1 MRRVSFIIYFYK
13 RIPLYG
19 ESIETYIGIYMIGE
33 SGYYEYTYE
42 ILQIQ
47 KYEQKMFNAV
57 YISTRLK

>member
-13 RIPLYG
+13 RIPLDE

-47 KYEQKMFNAV
+47 KYEEKM
-57 YISTRLK
+57 